1 MTFNILNDK
10 IVAFEKKELYMIKEV
25 SDKKNKVLHQIAY
38 WAVLNLGLFLVAFS
52 LWMFLAPN
60 SFAVGGVG
68 GISIILANWLEGPT
82 NGILSY
88 YVIFGIVNVILLI
101 FGLIFLGKSLTV
113 KTIYC
118 TIMLSAMNIALGF
131 IPMESVFKAGKVYGD
146 IMGVMGLSGGDQLF
160 LELCFGVL
168 ISGLGQAIVFNCRA
182 SSGGTDI
189 IALIIKKFSTA
200 NIGFALFA
208 VDIVI
213 ACIPFFTIS
222 QVPEIALFSMIGVFA
237 KSFVIDGVIENITK
251 TKYVTIITVNPDI
264 VSEII
269 RDYIHRGFTKME
281 GAGGFTGDPRTVILT
296 VCYRSQAVHLKAK
309 LHEVDPTS
317 FVIITDAKEIL
328 GRGFAEK
335 I

>member
-1 MTFNILNDK
+1 
-10 IVAFEKKELYMIKEV
+10 MIKEQA
-25 SDKKNKVLHQIAY
+25 NKSNKSVLKTISY
-38 WAVLNLGLFLVAFS
+38 WAILNLGLLLVAFS

-60 SFAVGGVG
+60 NFAVGGVG
-68 GISIILANWLEGPT
+68 GLSIILSNALQSVVGGWVGQYLF
-82 NGILSY
+82 SY
-88 YVIFGIVNVILLI
+88 YVIFGIINVLLLI
-101 FGLIFLGKSLTV
+101 FGLIFLGKELTV

-131 IPMESVFKAGKVYGD
+131 IPMDKVFQYNAEFGQL
-146 IMGVMGLSGGDQLF
+146 MGLTGGRQLF
-160 LELCFGVL
+160 LEVCFGVL

-189 IALIIKKFSTA
+189 IALIIKKYSKA

-208 VDIVI
+208 VDIII
-213 ACIPFFTIS
+213 ACIPFFTYS
-222 QVPEIALFSMIGVFA
+222 SMPEIALYSMLGVFA

-264 VSEII
+264 VSEVI

-281 GAGGFTGDPRTVILT
+281 GAGGFTGDPRTVVLT
-296 VCYRSQAVHLKAK
+296 VCRRSQAAHLKAK
-309 LHEVDPTS
+309 LHEVDPTA

-328 GRGFAEK
+328 GKGFAEK
-335 I
+335 L

>member
-1 MTFNILNDK
+1 
-10 IVAFEKKELYMIKEV
+10 MIKEV
-25 SDKKNKVLHQIAY
+25 SQKKNKVLHQIAY
-38 WAVLNLGLFLVAFS
+38 WAVLNLGVFLVAFS

-60 SFAVGGVG
+60 NFAVGGVG
-68 GISIILANWLEGPT
+68 GISVVLSNALQSVVGGWVGEYIF
-82 NGILSY
+82 SY
-88 YVIFGIVNVILLI
+88 YGIFTIFNIILLI

-118 TIMLSAMNIALGF
+118 TLMLSLENILLGL
-131 IPMESVFKAGKVYGD
+131 IPMDKVFQFSETFGQ
-146 IMGVMGLSGGDQLF
+146 IMGLSGGRQLF

-189 IALIIKKFSTA
+189 IALIIKKFSKT

-208 VDIVI
+208 IDIVI
-213 ACIPFFTIS
+213 ACIPFFTYS
-222 QVPEIALFSMIGVFA
+222 SMPEIALYSMIGVFA

-264 VSEII
+264 VSEVI

-296 VCYRSQAVHLKAK
+296 VCRRSQAAHLKAK
-309 LHEVDPTS
+309 LHEVDPS
-317 FVIITDAKEIL
+317 AFVIITDAKEIL
-328 GRGFAEK
+328 GKGFAEK
-335 I
+335 L

>member
-1 MTFNILNDK
+1 
-10 IVAFEKKELYMIKEV
+10 MIKEV
-25 SDKKNKVLHQIAY
+25 SEKKPNKVLKTISY
-38 WAVLNLGLFLVAFS
+38 WAILNVGIFLVAFS

-60 SFAVGGVG
+60 NFAVGGVG
-68 GISIILANWLEGPT
+68 GLSVVLANWLEGPT

-88 YVIFGIVNVILLI
+88 YVIFAILNVILLI

-118 TIMLSAMNIALGF
+118 TIMLSAENILLGL
-131 IPMESVFKAGKVYGD
+131 IPMENVFQFSERFGQL
-146 IMGVMGLSGGDQLF
+146 MGLSGGHQLF
-160 LELCFGVL
+160 LELVFGVL

-189 IALIIKKFSTA
+189 IALIIKKFSKA

-213 ACIPFFTIS
+213 ACIPFFTYS
-222 QVPEIALFSMIGVFA
+222 RFPEIALFSMIGVFA
-237 KSFVIDGVIENITK
+237 KSFVIDGVIDNITK

-264 VSEII
+264 VAELI
-269 RDYIHRGFTKME
+269 RDNIHRGFTKME
-281 GAGGFTGDPRTVILT
+281 GAGGFTGDPRTVIIT
-296 VCYRSQAVHLKAK
+296 VCRRAQAAHLKAK
-309 LHEVDPTS
+309 LHEIDPTA
-317 FVIITDAKEIL
+317 FVIITNTNEIM
-328 GRGFAEK
+328 GKGFSEK

>member
-1 MTFNILNDK
+1 
-10 IVAFEKKELYMIKEV
+10 MIKEEKV
-25 SDKKNKVLHQIAY
+25 KGTGKKSKILGQIAY

-68 GISIILANWLEGPT
+68 GISV
-82 NGILSY
+82 ILSKALQSVVGGWVGEYIFSY
-88 YVIFGIVNVILLI
+88 YGIFTIFNIILLI

-118 TIMLSAMNIALGF
+118 TLMLSAMNIALGF
-131 IPMESVFKAGKVYGD
+131 IPSQWLFQVNALGEVIG
-146 IMGVMGLSGGDQLF
+146 GLTNGRQLF
-160 LELCFGVL
+160 LELVFGVL

-189 IALIIKKFSTA
+189 IALIIKKFSKT

-208 VDIVI
+208 IDIVI
-213 ACIPFFTIS
+213 ACIPFFTYS
-222 QVPEIALFSMIGVFA
+222 SMPEIALYSMIGVFA

-264 VSEII
+264 VAEVI

-281 GAGGFTGDPRTVILT
+281 GSGGFTGDPRTVVIT
-296 VCYRSQAVHLKAK
+296 VCRRSQAAHLKAK
-309 LHEVDPTS
+309 LHQVDPTA
-317 FVIITDAKEIL
+317 FVIITDAKEIV

-335 I
+335 L

>member
-1 MTFNILNDK
+1 
-10 IVAFEKKELYMIKEV
+10 MIKEV
-25 SDKKNKVLHQIAY
+25 SEKKPNKTLNQVAY
-38 WAVLNLGLFLVAFS
+38 WVILNVGLFLVAFS

-60 SFAVGGVG
+60 NFAVGGVG
-68 GISIILANWLEGPT
+68 GLSVVLSNWLEGPT

-88 YVIFGIVNVILLI
+88 YVIFAILNVILLI
-101 FGLIFLGKSLTV
+101 FGLIFLGKSLTL

-118 TIMLSAMNIALGF
+118 TVMLSVENIALGF
-131 IPMESVFKAGKVYGD
+131 IPAEAF
-146 IMGVMGLSGGDQLF
+146 LPLTGGRHLF

-189 IALIIKKFSTA
+189 IALIIKKYSKA

-213 ACIPFFTIS
+213 ACIPFFTYAS
-222 QVPEIALFSMIGVFA
+222 MPEIALYSMLGVFA

-264 VSEII
+264 VAEVI
-269 RDYIHRGFTKME
+269 RDYIHRGFTRME
-281 GAGGFTGDPRTVILT
+281 GAGGFTGDPRTVVLT
-296 VCYRSQAVHLKAK
+296 VCRRSQAAHLKAK
-309 LHEVDPTS
+309 LHEVDPS
-317 FVIITDAKEIL
+317 AFVIITDAKEIL

-335 I
+335 L

>member
-1 MTFNILNDK
+1 
-10 IVAFEKKELYMIKEV
+10 MIKEV
-25 SDKKNKVLHQIAY
+25 SEKKNKVLRQVVY
-38 WAVLNLGLFLVAFS
+38 WVVLNIGLFLVAFS
-52 LWMFLAPN
+52 LWIFLAPN

-68 GISIILANWLEGPT
+68 GISVVLSNALQNVVGGWVGEYIF
-82 NGILSY
+82 SY
-88 YVIFGIVNVILLI
+88 YGIFTIFNIILLI
-101 FGLIFLGKSLTV
+101 FGLIFLGKSLTL

-118 TIMLSAMNIALGF
+118 TVMLSVMNIALGF
-131 IPMESVFKAGKVYGD
+131 IPMDKVFQISEATGEL
-146 IMGVMGLSGGDQLF
+146 MGLTGGRQLF
-160 LELCFGVL
+160 LEVCFGVL

-189 IALIIKKFSTA
+189 IALIIKKFSKA

-213 ACIPFFTIS
+213 ACIPFFTYS
-222 QVPEIALFSMIGVFA
+222 HMPEIALFSMLGVFA

-264 VSEII
+264 VSEVI

-281 GAGGFTGDPRTVILT
+281 GAGGFTGDPRTVIIT
-296 VCYRSQAVHLKAK
+296 VCRRSQAAHLKAK
-309 LHEVDPTS
+309 LHEVDPTA

-335 I
+335 L

>member
-1 MTFNILNDK
+1 
-10 IVAFEKKELYMIKEV
+10 MIKEV
-25 SDKKNKVLHQIAY
+25 SDKKNKILGQVTY
-38 WAVLNLGLFLVAFS
+38 WAILNVGLFLVAFS

-60 SFAVGGVG
+60 NFAVGGVG
-68 GISIILANWLEGPT
+68 GLSVVLANWLEGPT

-88 YVIFGIVNVILLI
+88 YVIFAILNVILLI

-118 TIMLSAMNIALGF
+118 TVMLSVENIALGF
-131 IPMESVFKAGKVYGD
+131 IPMDKVFQISAVTGEL
-146 IMGVMGLSGGDQLF
+146 MGLTGGRHLF

-189 IALIIKKFSTA
+189 IALIIKKYSKA

-213 ACIPFFTIS
+213 ACIPFFTYS
-222 QVPEIALFSMIGVFA
+222 SMPEIALYSMLGVFA

-264 VSEII
+264 VSEVI

-281 GAGGFTGDPRTVILT
+281 GAGGFTGDPRTVVLT
-296 VCYRSQAVHLKAK
+296 VCRRSQAAHLKAK
-309 LHEVDPTS
+309 LHEVDPS
-317 FVIITDAKEIL
+317 AFVIITDAKEIL
-328 GRGFAEK
+328 GKGFAEK
-335 I
+335 L

>member
-1 MTFNILNDK
+1 
-10 IVAFEKKELYMIKEV
+10 MIKEV
-25 SDKKNKVLHQIAY
+25 SPKKPNNALKNVAY
-38 WAVLNLGLFLVAFS
+38 WAVLNLGIFLVAFS
-52 LWMFLAPN
+52 LWMFFAPN

-68 GISIILANWLEGPT
+68 GISVVLSNLLQSKVG
-82 NGILSY
+82 GFFGKYVFSY
-88 YVIFGIVNVILLI
+88 YGIFGILNVILLI
-101 FGLIFLGKSLTV
+101 FGLIFLGKSLTL

-118 TIMLSAMNIALGF
+118 TIMVSLENILLGL
-131 IPMESVFKAGKVYGD
+131 IPTDGIFQFNDVIGQ
-146 IMGVMGLSGGDQLF
+146 VMGLTGGRQLF

-189 IALIIKKFSTA
+189 IALIIKKFSSA

-213 ACIPFFTIS
+213 ACIPFFTYS
-222 QVPEIALFSMIGVFA
+222 AMPEIALFSMLGVFA

-264 VSEII
+264 VSNVI
-269 RDYIHRGFTKME
+269 RDYIHRGFTKMA
-281 GAGGFTGDPRTVILT
+281 GAGGYTGDERTVIIT
-296 VCYRSQAVHLKAK
+296 VCRRSQAVHLKAK
-309 LHEVDPTS
+309 LHEVDPSS

-328 GRGFAEK
+328 GKGFSERL
-335 I
+335 